1 MFQVR
6 IVFHTWKS
14 GLLLFYRTENVREN
28 TFACTEYTEARHWYR
43 KHTSGVPLLTKKQ
56 LSPPP
61 RTREYFTFAE
71 GSASWIWRWLWLLQE
86 QDEKAKKEF
95 QEINAEYF
103 KAIYFSLA
111 PLLCVPMYQQ
121 IRPLEAIYGRG
132 TLKRSSFWEDESL
145 TNFWGEDRF
154 KHPSCVT
161 DSILKTEKREAG
173 NGDSVITVY
182 AYGYRRMQRL
192 TYASVWGGD
201 GRSHQ
206 VPVYRDEYISVTGQ
220 GSIRIREDIDFEDS
234 AISQRER
241 LDHINTVLDIANL
254 NIYRR
259 HIAPKV

>member
-1 MFQVR
+1 MQE
-6 IVFHTWKS
+6 
-14 GLLLFYRTENVREN
+14 LNLDMNPAQYRH
-28 TFACTEYTEARHWYR
+28 FDY
-43 KHTSGVPLLTKKQ
+43 
-56 LSPPP
+56 
-61 RTREYFTFAE
+61 
-71 GSASWIWRWLWLLQE
+71 
-86 QDEKAKKEF
+86 EKAKKEF

-145 TNFWGEDRF
+145 ANFWGEDRF

-161 DSILKTEKREAG
+161 DSILKTEKREVG

-192 TYASVWGGD
+192 TYVSVWGGD

-220 GSIRIREDIDFEDS
+220 GSIRIQEDIDFEDS

-241 LDHINTVLDIANL
+241 LDHINTVLDSANL